1 MKREESLTGADLY
14 HWLALR
20 RVSAGGVTKL
30 GDRWRDHSHRVPD
43 YVTDALTALRQDGL
57 VTLTDPHPG
66 GHGPGGAHR
75 RRNRPFRATAP
86 ASPEHIHRPV
96 HGHRPLGGQHHRGP
110 IRTPEAIDI
119 DDSAVAAVRSISQLA
134 PCGHFRLAQ
143 WQCSCPESLRPIDQ
157 YRWLGIQIS

>member
-30 GDRWRDHSHRVPD
+30 GDRWRDHGHRVPD

-66 GHGPGGAHR
+66 GMA
-75 RRNRPFRATAP
+75 RAALTDVGTARF
-86 ASPEHIHRPV
+86 E
-96 HGHRPLGGQHHRGP
+96 
-110 IRTPEAIDI
+110 
-119 DDSAVAAVRSISQLA
+119 QL
-134 PCGHFRLAQ
+134 RQLT
-143 WQCSCPESLRPIDQ
+143 
-157 YRWLGIQIS
+157 LGISAAQSTATVRWADNITGGPFEPPKQST

>member
-30 GDRWRDHSHRVPD
+30 GDRWRDHGHRVPD

-66 GHGPGGAHR
+66 GMA
-75 RRNRPFRATAP
+75 RAALTDAGTARF
-86 ASPEHIHRPV
+86 EQLR
-96 HGHRPLGGQHHRGP
+96 
-110 IRTPEAIDI
+110 
-119 DDSAVAAVRSISQLA
+119 QLA
-134 PCGHFRLAQ
+134 
-143 WQCSCPESLRPIDQ
+143 
-157 YRWLGIQIS
+157 LGISAAQSTATLRWADNITGGPFEPPKQST